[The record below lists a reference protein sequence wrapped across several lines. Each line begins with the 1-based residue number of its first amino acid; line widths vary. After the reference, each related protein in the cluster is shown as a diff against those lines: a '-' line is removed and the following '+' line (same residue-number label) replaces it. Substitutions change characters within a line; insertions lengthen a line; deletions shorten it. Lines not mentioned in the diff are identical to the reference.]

1 VKWYALIGVVIK
13 NIQLI
18 EMIKNNVNII
28 QADLNLEVNK
38 VFGLRD
44 GLVVEE
50 NGTKQVVL
58 GVTIEDIQNQR
69 L

>member
-38 VFGLRD
+38 VFGHRD
-44 GLVVEE
+44 GLVVEG